1 MATSYEDNFGFWE
14 IACPEEHAFFEH
26 VKSQSVGA
34 ICQRCDRLR
43 PAHVDRNYLRSLR
56 LPRSNAAHPPTT
68 MSKYRHAGRKTA
80 LAATFSEARS
90 RSARCCFR
98 PGERRSS

>member
-14 IACPEEHAFFEH
+14 IDCPEEHAFFEH

-34 ICQRCDRLR
+34 ICQRCDRL
-43 PAHVDRNYLRSLR
+43 VR
-56 LPRSNAAHPPTT
+56 LMSTKTICAPCASECGAPTT

-80 LAATFSEARS
+80 
-90 RSARCCFR
+90 
-98 PGERRSS
+98 